1 MGLIWKY
8 KGLCKNW
15 DAAKDMLDDK
25 YIEICL
31 KKLAKYVI
39 KTTQEESINLLVKG
53 AGILE
58 LFYPFVK
65 QGMRNIAFMA
75 DITPAFPGTI
85 QINELLLECICIFT
99 GVPFLLCFCQP
110 YF

>member
-1 MGLIWKY
+1 MYNQRKRKQPAITGIFMWLELFRCAII
-8 KGLCKNW
+8 LF
-15 DAAKDMLDDK
+15 
-25 YIEICL
+25 
-31 KKLAKYVI
+31 
-39 KTTQEESINLLVKG
+39 VKG
-53 AGILE
+53 AGILG